1 MPWKKKH
8 PVVAKW
14 FLRIAEPRGL
24 RIMQFIVYAFIF
36 VSGIGVITDPPES
49 FKSTIGLSLVYV
61 LASFLTV
68 GPLFGMIAVLPGIWW
83 LERVA
88 LIAMGTGVSMYL
100 VMIISMG
107 SSLVVIGICSAFIM
121 TFIQRWYEIEGSQ
134 LAPEEV

>member
-8 PVVAKW
+8 PVIAKW
-14 FLRIAEPRGL
+14 YLRIAEPRGIRL
-24 RIMQFIVYAFIF
+24 MQFGVYAFIF
-36 VSGIGVITDPPES
+36 IAGVGIITDPPES
-49 FKSTIGLSLVYV
+49 FKSVVGLTLVYL

-100 VMIISMG
+100 VMVISMG
-107 SSLVVIGICSAFIM
+107 VSLVNVGISSAFLI
-121 TFIQRWYEIEGSQ
+121 TFIQRWTEIRGSQ
-134 LAPEEV
+134 LAPKEV

>member
-1 MPWKKKH
+1 
-8 PVVAKW
+8 
-14 FLRIAEPRGL
+14 
-24 RIMQFIVYAFIF
+24 MQFVVYAFIF
-36 VSGIGVITDPPES
+36 VAGIGVITDPPES

-61 LASFLTV
+61 LASFLTI

-107 SSLVVIGICSAFIM
+107 SSLVVIGICIAFIT
-121 TFIQRWYEIEGSQ
+121 TFIQRWYEIKGSQ